1 MEQHIWNIVS
11 KCWPNDD
18 FNVVPAEDG
27 QLKSFPDDEVSV
39 VYPVLSKDF
48 HFETIAGV
56 RTKHTSEIFK
66 CDTAYNHEHEGLILA
81 RLVGSTIYF
90 LFSAND
96 ELEAT
101 VNTLLQVLIPKA
113 KEAAEKSQLKQFKNA
128 VSAAI
133 EKRVSEYK
141 DRIKE
146 NEEEGQKLEQQ
157 LLNLHRQINTDT
169 QAFNALNG
177 TKGQWKKKA
186 QREFAYLHRLTENLY
201 VSIRVDGEKI
211 IAKTSEVSI
220 SFDGSTYDIGEFEIK
235 IDLPT
240 GDLDIKNLTHEVD
253 GYDHPHISDGKPCLG
268 NIGNG
273 VIRMLTEF
281 ELFGALQIIHKFLHS
296 YNSSSPFLKIE
307 HWDPDYEDE
316 NQKNYESCRD
326 DNSGYAC
333 IECGGEDGNCPFYDE
348 AFEVCLE
355 NSSLD
360 ECIHCDY
367 QCHKGRQRI
376 QRQQQR
382 QQTEVQAA

>member
-1 MEQHIWNIVS
+1 VS
-11 KCWPNDD
+11 KNWLNEN

-27 QLKSFPDDEVSV
+27 QLRSFPDDKVSI

-48 HFETIAGV
+48 HYETIAGV
-56 RTKHTSEIFK
+56 RTKHSSEIFK
-66 CDTAYNHEHEGLILA
+66 CDKAYNYEHEGLILA

-90 LFSAND
+90 LFSANG
-96 ELEAT
+96 ELEPI
-101 VNTLLQVLIPKA
+101 VGSVLQALVPKA

-128 VSAAI
+128 VSSAI
-133 EKRVSEYK
+133 EKRVDEYK
-141 DRIKE
+141 DRIEE
-146 NEEEGQKLEQQ
+146 NEEEAQKLE
-157 LLNLHRQINTDT
+157 RQIQNIQRQITTDK
-169 QAFNALNG
+169 QAYKALDG

-186 QREFAYLHRLTENLY
+186 EREFEYLQRLTENLY
-201 VSIRVDGEKI
+201 ESIRVDGVKV
-211 IAKTSEVSI
+211 IAKTSDVSI
-220 SFDGSTYDIGEFEIK
+220 NFDGSTYDIGEFEIK

-273 VIRMLTEF
+273 VIRMLAEF

-296 YNSSSPFLKIE
+296 YNSDSPYLKIE
-307 HWDPDYEDE
+307 RWDPDYEDD
-316 NQKNYESCRD
+316 NRKNYDSCRD

-333 IECGGEDGNCPFYDE
+333 VECGGEDGNCPFYDE

-355 NSSLD
+355 HSSVD
-360 ECIHCDY
+360 ECTHCDY
-367 QCHKGRQRI
+367 QCHMGRQRI
-376 QRQQQR
+376 QREQEQ